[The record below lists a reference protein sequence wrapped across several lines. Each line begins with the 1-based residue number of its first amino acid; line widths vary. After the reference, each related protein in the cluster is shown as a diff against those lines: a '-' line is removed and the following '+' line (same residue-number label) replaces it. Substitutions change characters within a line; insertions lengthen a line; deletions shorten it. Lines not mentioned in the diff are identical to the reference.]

1 MTWEEYQKQ
10 RKPFEPVVYKEIDVE
25 CPICGKKIRKRI
37 DMVVTTYPQQYRYEC
52 SCGWSK
58 FGY

>member
-10 RKPFEPVVYKEIDVE
+10 RNPYGSVAYKEIDVE

-37 DMVVTTYPQQYRYEC
+37 NMVITTYPQQYRYEC
-52 SCGWSK
+52 ICGWSK
-58 FGY
+58 LGY